1 VDGSTPFS
9 IRKSENFKHSF
20 KKLAKTQGE
29 NFVELVAK
37 ILDDL
42 TQDPYPIK
50 SRQEPLPRKVQLP
63 EGWTFRKLEFWL
75 SKGAAGQIRLMY
87 LVNTTD
93 CTITPLWIY
102 SHDQF
107 EKRPPDRDI
116 NRAIAEMLDS

>member
-9 IRKSENFKHSF
+9 IRESENFKHSF

-37 ILDDL
+37 ILEDL

-63 EGWTFRKLEFWL
+63 EGWTFHKLEFWIC
-75 SKGAAGQIRLMY
+75 KGAAGQIRLMY

-93 CTITPLWIY
+93 CIITPIWIY

-107 EKRPPDRDI
+107 AKRPPDRDI
-116 NRAIAEMLDS
+116 NSAIAEMLDP